1 MNHTQGTASAPR
13 RSRGGFIRIIAIGTL
28 AAGLAA
34 ASAPRSYADPVLGI
48 DFGGGATQAGF
59 QSWNTGT
66 DGAGP
71 KTTTFTATNLTL
83 VPTGSVGATLAGG
96 TDAANLAND
105 VNSLNVRT
113 RVGAPTNS
121 GAFTQADLMVDR
133 VVTTGGAAGS
143 GLFLQLTGFAPS
155 TTFGVQVWGYDTQ
168 GSPTFGGKPG
178 NFALYDRTNGANTS
192 LGSFTATAGSLPT
205 DNNTFSV
212 TGTVT
217 SDATG
222 KIVLESISNIDGT
235 GIMSGALISSVPEPS
250 TALLAL
256 AGCTPLLARRRHRR
270 RQ

>member
-13 RSRGGFIRIIAIGTL
+13 RSRGGFIRIIAIGSL
-28 AAGLAA
+28 AAGLTAG
-34 ASAPRSYADPVLGI
+34 SAPRSYADPVLGI

-105 VNSLNVRT
+105 VNSVNVRT
-113 RVGAPTNS
+113 RVGAPTNN

-133 VVTTGGAAGS
+133 VVTTGGVAGS
-143 GLFLQLTGFAPS
+143 GLFLQLTGFAPN

-168 GSPTFGGKPG
+168 AAGGAKPG

-192 LGSFTATAGSLPT
+192 LGSFSVTAGSLPT

-256 AGCTPLLARRRHRR
+256 AGCTPLLARRRRGR
-270 RQ
+270 

>member
-13 RSRGGFIRIIAIGTL
+13 RSRGGFTRIIAIGTL

-34 ASAPRSYADPVLGI
+34 VSAPRSYADPVLGI

-71 KTTTFTATNLTL
+71 KTSTFTASNLTL

-105 VNSLNVRT
+105 INSLNVRT

-133 VVTTGGAAGS
+133 VVTTGGPAGS
-143 GLFLQLTGFAPS
+143 GLFLQLTGFAPN

-168 GSPTFGGKPG
+168 TAGGAKPG
-178 NFALYDRTNGANTS
+178 NFALYDRTNGANAQ
-192 LGSFTATAGSLPT
+192 LGSFSATAGSLPT
-205 DNNTFSV
+205 DNNTFSA

-235 GIMSGALISSVPEPS
+235 GIMNGVLISSVPEP
-250 TALLAL
+250 TAATLLVL
-256 AGCTPLLARRRHRR
+256 AGCAPLLARRRRR
-270 RQ
+270 